1 MYPLTW
7 IEIRFSIGF
16 YGSNSSWEVL
26 AEAQHSVPYP
36 DTTPLSEFFT
46 AIAMALLEVV
56 SRPDA
61 DDRQLR
67 MAGYNALSVAE
78 RSQPPGRLFWC
89 FFWLALL
96 LETYC
101 FGSSSAHPSP
111 QTKDRDFPWHNGEVL
126 VSKAGN
132 DCLGHMQALTQEM
145 LKHLQES
152 YKSMDRVSWK
162 KMLARY

>member
-1 MYPLTW
+1 MNLNQALNN
-7 IEIRFSIGF
+7 EIFQVWTYSSETPGRILGYTHWPEWNIGLAQ
-16 YGSNSSWEVL
+16 GLWGQTSPWEVL

-78 RSQPPGRLFWC
+78 SKNSWQIV
-89 FFWLALL
+89 LL
-96 LETYC
+96 LL
-101 FGSSSAHPSP
+101 
-111 QTKDRDFPWHNGEVL
+111 L
-126 VSKAGN
+126 VSCSTWTYRFGCSN
-132 DCLGHMQALTQEM
+132 
-145 LKHLQES
+145 
-152 YKSMDRVSWK
+152 
-162 KMLARY
+162 